1 MLVSHSRTVSGLRTM
16 SDGNTV
22 VRLDEPLPSSEV
34 GDFLTRLGE
43 ADGVARV
50 EVDRKMYADAGHQ
63 HGHPARRRSRGTDEG
78 QPSPR

>member
-34 GDFLTRLGE
+34 GDFLTRLG
-43 ADGVARV
+43 
-50 EVDRKMYADAGHQ
+50 
-63 HGHPARRRSRGTDEG
+63 
-78 QPSPR
+78 